1 MRNMILALG
10 LFCAAVLPAVAAAP
24 HPAKRHPY
32 PADCRWNY
40 YAQTLPRCGKQHA
53 LAQPPSDHMVRV
65 D

>member
-1 MRNMILALG
+1 MRSMILALG

-24 HPAKRHPY
+24 HPVKRHY

-53 LAQPPSDHMVRV
+53 LAQPPSDRMVRV